1 MRRLDAIQRLGPG
14 RLLPLAIGL
23 GVLAAGTAA
32 GWDARVVAA
41 IATPPAVLRASL
53 VAASVVVGFALLG
66 RALARLGAVDS
77 PGADQRDLVAL
88 TRGVRLA
95 FLAVAAFA
103 TAGGW
108 AIGHPLPIVVG
119 LVIAGVDVLE
129 TSFLLLVIATRQTP
143 APTDASAGPD
153 APDRRPP
160 VSGT

>member
-1 MRRLDAIQRLGPG
+1 MRRLDAIQRLGHG
-14 RLLPLAIGL
+14 RLLPLAVGL

-32 GWDARVVAA
+32 GWDGRIVAA
-41 IATPPAVLRASL
+41 IATPPALIRAAL
-53 VAASVVVGFALLG
+53 VAASVVVGIALLG
-66 RALARLGAVDS
+66 RAIARLGAVDP

-103 TAGGW
+103 AAGGW

-129 TSFLLLVIATRQTP
+129 TSFLLLVIATKQAP
-143 APTDASAGPD
+143 ASGDAA
-153 APDRRPP
+153 DRRPP
-160 VSGT
+160 VSGA